1 MRAAAHVP
9 LDNPYDVAQLLAVLR
24 RAGAAG
30 QFTELADRAAAHVPL
45 DNPYDVAILLTALR
59 EVDAEE
65 QATALLHRDPAAH
78 VSLDDPAA
86 VAWLLDSLRE
96 AGAKEQAAALADQLP
111 GAGMFELFR
120 KQEGHQDE
128 FWFGREA
135 DASPAEPWGWE
146 DLD

>member
-1 MRAAAHVP
+1 M
-9 LDNPYDVAQLLAVLR
+9 
-24 RAGAAG
+24 
-30 QFTELADRAAAHVPL
+30 RAAAHVPL

-96 AGAKEQAAALADQLP
+96 AGAQEQATALADRAASHVPLHSRHAVDKLLDSLREAGAKEQAAALADQLP